1 MKTPKQSSN
10 LKALRDEDQRT
21 ERKDEPRDLVN
32 PRGSQLG
39 EIFKLKEGN
48 ENE

>member
-10 LKALRDEDQRT
+10 LKALRDEYKRIG
-21 ERKDEPRDLVN
+21 RKDEPRDLVN

-39 EIFKLKEGN
+39 ENIENSKKEY
-48 ENE
+48 E